1 MNHTD
6 KYCQDVACIDRG
18 KEVLS
23 VADQGPLYTKFMSL
37 LKAVQRQEECTRS
50 QFKIKRGLYPW

>member
-23 VADQGPLYTKFMSL
+23 VAGQGPLYTKFRSL

-50 QFKIKRGLYPW
+50 

>member
-6 KYCQDVACIDRG
+6 KYCQNVACIDRG

-23 VADQGPLYTKFMSL
+23 VAGQGPLYTNFRSL
-37 LKAVQRQEECTRS
+37 LKTVQRQEECTRS
-50 QFKIKRGLYPW
+50 